1 MDILQRVNN
10 SLCLSVNIGNLRDQG
25 IIVVS
30 PCYVLLAEGKQGDK
44 GAGQLLIMVSYD
56 LLKELQMRPF
66 FMSMRGVISNYQPCH
81 NVTNNLF

>member
-1 MDILQRVNN
+1 MSCLQKANFDNYFFLFIFFEFHCFVM
-10 SLCLSVNIGNLRDQG
+10 
-25 IIVVS
+25 
-30 PCYVLLAEGKQGDK
+30 LALDMMGDK

>member
-1 MDILQRVNN
+1 M
-10 SLCLSVNIGNLRDQG
+10 
-25 IIVVS
+25 
-30 PCYVLLAEGKQGDK
+30 LAEGKQGDK

>member
-1 MDILQRVNN
+1 MF
-10 SLCLSVNIGNLRDQG
+10 NLG
-25 IIVVS
+25 INVVS

-66 FMSMRGVISNYQPCH
+66 FMSMRGVISNYQPSH